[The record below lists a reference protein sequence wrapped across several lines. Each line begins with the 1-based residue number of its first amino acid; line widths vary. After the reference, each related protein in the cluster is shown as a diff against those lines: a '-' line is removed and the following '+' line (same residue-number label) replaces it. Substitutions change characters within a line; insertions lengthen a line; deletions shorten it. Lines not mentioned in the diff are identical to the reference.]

1 MSLRFAPALQET
13 LEDLDPDLRGAAH
26 AIGVGLGAQLGRLR
40 PAMSQGADPAGVPDV
55 EVVSLELASE
65 GEPDPLSLAAIR
77 AAHHAYVSARGVPDG
92 ASLGAFAIARLLV
105 WAQRAALPASSSDPA
120 GNLGATP
127 TITWIGPVQ
136 RRPAEASG
144 IEIHASCVGVVDGT
158 QRTAK
163 ALAVIDPAP
172 RGSAP

>member
-40 PAMSQGADPAGVPDV
+40 PAMSQGADPAAVPDV

-65 GEPDPLSLAAIR
+65 GEPDALSFAAIR
-77 AAHHAYVSARGVPDG
+77 AAHHAYVSARGAPDG

-105 WAQRAALPASSSDPA
+105 WAQRAAL
-120 GNLGATP
+120 LGATP

>member
-1 MSLRFAPALQET
+1 MSLRFAPALQGT

-40 PAMSQGADPAGVPDV
+40 PAMSQGAEPDAVPDV
-55 EVVSLELASE
+55 EVVSLELAAE
-65 GEPDPLSLAAIR
+65 GEPDALSLAAIR
-77 AAHHAYVSARGVPDG
+77 AAHHAYVSARGAPDG

-105 WAQRAALPASSSDPA
+105 WAQRAAL
-120 GNLGATP
+120 LGATP

-158 QRTAK
+158 RRTAT
-163 ALAVIDPAP
+163 ALAVIDPVP

>member
-13 LEDLDPDLRGAAH
+13 LEDLDPELRGAAH

-40 PAMSQGADPAGVPDV
+40 PAMSQGADPAAVPDV
-55 EVVSLELASE
+55 EVVSLALASE

-105 WAQRAALPASSSDPA
+105 WAQRAAL
-120 GNLGATP
+120 LGATP

-163 ALAVIDPAP
+163 ALALIDPVP